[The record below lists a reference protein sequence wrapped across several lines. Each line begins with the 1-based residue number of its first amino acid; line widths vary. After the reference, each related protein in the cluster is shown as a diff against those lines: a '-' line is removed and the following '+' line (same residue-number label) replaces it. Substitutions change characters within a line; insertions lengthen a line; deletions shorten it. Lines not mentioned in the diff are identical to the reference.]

1 MGKLQSEEMWRRYD
15 IEVRNMFEDLGDI
28 EDPEED
34 HDVILETYTDAVKKV
49 LWRSK
54 KRSKSWIGNKTWEK
68 IKERKEEKLKM
79 GVARKER
86 LSQRWREEYNAK
98 NNEVE
103 RSARE
108 DKRNWL
114 EKRAAAEGKVAE
126 NVRNRELYSVT

>member
-1 MGKLQSEEMWRRYD
+1 MKTRIRLKLARSTGRKNVRETFHVGKLQSEEMWRRYD

-34 HDVILETYTDAVKKV
+34 HDVILATYTDAVKKV

-79 GVARKER
+79 GGCKKGTTEPEMER
-86 LSQRWREEYNAK
+86 G
-98 NNEVE
+98 V
-103 RSARE
+103 
-108 DKRNWL
+108 
-114 EKRAAAEGKVAE
+114 
-126 NVRNRELYSVT
+126 

>member
-1 MGKLQSEEMWRRYD
+1 MKTRIRLKLARSTGRKNVRERFHVGKLQSEEMWRRYD

-34 HDVILETYTDAVKKV
+34 HDVILATYTDAVKKV

-103 RSARE
+103 RSE
-108 DKRNWL
+108 C
-114 EKRAAAEGKVAE
+114 
-126 NVRNRELYSVT
+126 